1 MTETEAPAQHHPAFW
16 LKPALLVP
24 LAIGGLCLAGVA
36 LLAEVL
42 LALALYPFQTEVF
55 EVSREIYLILARF
68 GGRFFILAIF
78 LVAAHFVIKR
88 IDGEASSILSDVS
101 LMDAMFKDHCLLV
114 WLLLAL
120 MVATLGNGAAGALL
134 DLGTNIGSLGF
145 VFFGGLPALR
155 LVGLAIERR
164 QPELWSEI
172 QSRAAH
178 ELAWPGP
185 KMLALLIFVFAF
197 AAIVGSLPAILSI
210 WSALT

>member
-1 MTETEAPAQHHPAFW
+1 MAHTDSPAQYHPAFW
-16 LKPALLVP
+16 LRPALLLP
-24 LAIGGLCLAGVA
+24 LAIGGLCLAGFA

-55 EVSREIYLILARF
+55 EVSREIYLIPARF

-78 LVAAHFVIKR
+78 LVATHFVIKR

-101 LMDAMFKDHCLLV
+101 LMDAMFKDHSLLV
-114 WLLLAL
+114 WWLLAS
-120 MVATLGNGAAGALL
+120 MVACLGNRAAGAVL
-134 DLGTNIGSLGF
+134 DLGTNIGSLTF
-145 VFFGGLPALR
+145 VFFGGWAALR
-155 LVGLAIERR
+155 LVGMAVERA
-164 QPELWSEI
+164 QPKLWPEI
-172 QSRAAH
+172 QSRAAR
-178 ELAWPGP
+178 ELAWPRP